1 MRTTLAT
8 LLLLASAVPVT
19 AQAGRPPSPAPPS
32 AAAVSQEHES
42 APFRGHFRLS
52 GLLFDNFFQA
62 PEGEEQEDVPGG
74 TAEARVEK
82 GLTPDL
88 VGYAELEYTDYRDY
102 RPSGAVVAGVR
113 GERRPHA
120 FDVQAQVMLGRPSRE
135 VRDEFDRA
143 DGVALLGQYGYRWG
157 DFEPLALAEF
167 RHETYELSPEK
178 ANDSYSV
185 GAGLRVRMGKVSPEV
200 GFRWG
205 RRDVEDDSE
214 DLSQRELYFR
224 LRWAPARP
232 TYVSLRV
239 RRRLREYSVE
249 DPAAHNFGREDTRH
263 QLVASGDF
271 FTTSRLGLNVYYSVE
286 DSDSSHDRGE
296 FLTQMLAAGVV
307 VRF

>member
-1 MRTTLAT
+1 MRSTLAT
-8 LLLLASAVPVT
+8 LLLLVSAASLE
-19 AQAGRPPSPAPPS
+19 AQATRPPSPAAPS
-32 AAAVSQEHES
+32 AAPVATEPET
-42 APFRGHFRLS
+42 APLSGHFRLS

-82 GLTPDL
+82 GFTPDL
-88 VGYAELEYTDYRDY
+88 VGYGEMEYTDYRDY
-102 RPSGAVVAGVR
+102 RPSGGIVAGVR
-113 GERRPHA
+113 GEGRPHA

-143 DGVALLGQYGYRWG
+143 DGYGLVGQYGYRMG
-157 DFEPLALAEF
+157 DFEPLLLGEA
-167 RHETYELSPEK
+167 RHESYELSPEK
-178 ANDSYSV
+178 ANNLYNI
-185 GAGLRVRMGKVSPEV
+185 GAGLRIRMGKVSPEV

-205 RRDVEDDSE
+205 KRDVEDDSE
-214 DLSQRELYFR
+214 DLSQKEMYLR

-232 TYVSLRV
+232 TYVSLRL
-239 RRRLREYSVE
+239 RRRLRDYSVE

-263 QLVASGDF
+263 QLVASADF